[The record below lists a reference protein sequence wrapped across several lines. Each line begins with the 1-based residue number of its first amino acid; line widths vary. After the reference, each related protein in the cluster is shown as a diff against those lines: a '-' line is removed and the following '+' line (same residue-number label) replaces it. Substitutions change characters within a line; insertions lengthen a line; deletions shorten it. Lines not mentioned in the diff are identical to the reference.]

1 MRRAPRS
8 NNMST
13 WKHSAAEKGNT
24 TVAFNNTPSDLV
36 IEDAKLLFTN
46 FAGSPTRFNADGGKR
61 EFSVAIPL
69 NLVEDLERDGWNVKY
84 RKNRDG
90 ELDPERPY
98 LGVKVS
104 YKFRAP
110 AIWLVTGGRKQLLT
124 EETVGT
130 LDNITIKT
138 ADVVIH
144 PSVYDIRGQKGI
156 SAYVKELYV
165 VMDDESASFAA
176 KYADLD

>member
-1 MRRAPRS
+1 M
-8 NNMST
+8 
-13 WKHSAAEKGNT
+13 
-24 TVAFNNTPSDLV
+24 AFNNRNNPSDLM
-36 IEDAKLLFTN
+36 IEDAKILFTN
-46 FAGSPTRFNADGGKR
+46 FAGSPTRYNSEGGKR
-61 EFSVAIPL
+61 EFSVTLPL

-84 RKNRDG
+84 RKNADG
-90 ELDPERPY
+90 EFDPERPY

-110 AIWLVTGGRKQLLT
+110 AIWLITGGRKQLLN
-124 EETVGT
+124 EDTVGT

-144 PSVYDIRGQKGI
+144 PSVYDVRGQQGI

-165 VMDDESASFAA
+165 VMDDESASFAS

>member
-1 MRRAPRS
+1 M
-8 NNMST
+8 
-13 WKHSAAEKGNT
+13 
-24 TVAFNNTPSDLV
+24 AFNNRNNPSDLM
-36 IEDAKLLFTN
+36 IEDAKILFTN
-46 FAGSPTRFNADGGKR
+46 FAGSPTRYNSEGGKR
-61 EFSVAIPL
+61 EFSVALPL
-69 NLVEDLERDGWNVKY
+69 NLVEDLEKDGWNVKY
-84 RKNRDG
+84 RKNADG
-90 ELDPERPY
+90 EFDPERPY

-110 AIWLVTGGRKQLLT
+110 AIWLIAGGRKQLMT
-124 EETVGT
+124 EDTVGT

-144 PSVYDIRGQKGI
+144 PSVYDVRGQQGI

-165 VMDDESASFAA
+165 VMDDESNSFAS

>member
-1 MRRAPRS
+1 M
-8 NNMST
+8 
-13 WKHSAAEKGNT
+13 
-24 TVAFNNTPSDLV
+24 AFNNRNNPSDLM
-36 IEDAKLLFTN
+36 IEDAKILFTN
-46 FAGSPTRFNADGGKR
+46 FAGSPTRYNSEGGKR
-61 EFSVAIPL
+61 EFSVALPL

-84 RKNRDG
+84 RKNADG
-90 ELDPERPY
+90 EFDPERPY

-110 AIWLVTGGRKQLLT
+110 AIWLITGGRKQLMNAD
-124 EETVGT
+124 TVGT

-144 PSVYDIRGQKGI
+144 PSVYDVRGQQGI
-156 SAYVKELYV
+156 SAYAKELYV
-165 VMDDESASFAA
+165 VMDDESASFAS

>member
-1 MRRAPRS
+1 M
-8 NNMST
+8 
-13 WKHSAAEKGNT
+13 
-24 TVAFNNTPSDLV
+24 AFNNRNNPSDLM
-36 IEDAKLLFTN
+36 IEDAKILFTN
-46 FAGSPTRFNADGGKR
+46 FAGSPTRYNSEGGKR
-61 EFSVAIPL
+61 EFSVALPL

-84 RKNRDG
+84 RKNADG
-90 ELDPERPY
+90 EYDPERPY

-110 AIWLVTGGRKQLLT
+110 AIWLITGGRKQLMT
-124 EETVGT
+124 EDTVGT

-138 ADVVIH
+138 ADEVIH
-144 PSVYDIRGQKGI
+144 PSVYDVRGQQGI

-165 VMDDESASFAA
+165 VMDDESASFAS

>member
-1 MRRAPRS
+1 M
-8 NNMST
+8 
-13 WKHSAAEKGNT
+13 
-24 TVAFNNTPSDLV
+24 AFNNRNNPSDLM

-46 FAGSPTRFNADGGKR
+46 FAGSPTRYNSEGGKR
-61 EFSVAIPL
+61 EFSVALPL
-69 NLVEDLERDGWNVKY
+69 NLVEDLEKDGWNVKY
-84 RKNRDG
+84 RKNADG
-90 ELDPERPY
+90 EFDPERPY

-104 YKFRAP
+104 YKFRVP
-110 AIWLVTGGRKQLLT
+110 AIWLITGGRKRLMT
-124 EETVGT
+124 EDTVGT

-144 PSVYDIRGQKGI
+144 PSVYDVRGQQGI

-165 VMDDESASFAA
+165 VMDDESTSFAS

>member
-1 MRRAPRS
+1 M
-8 NNMST
+8 
-13 WKHSAAEKGNT
+13 
-24 TVAFNNTPSDLV
+24 AFNNRNNPSDLM

-46 FAGSPTRFNADGGKR
+46 FAGSPTRYNSEGGKR
-61 EFSVAIPL
+61 EFSVALPL
-69 NLVEDLERDGWNVKY
+69 NLVEDLEKDGWNVKY
-84 RKNRDG
+84 RKNADG
-90 ELDPERPY
+90 EFDPERPY

-104 YKFRAP
+104 YKFKAP
-110 AIWLVTGGRKQLLT
+110 AIWLITGGRKQLMT
-124 EETVGT
+124 EDTVGT

-144 PSVYDIRGQKGI
+144 PSVYDIRGQQGI

-165 VMDDESASFAA
+165 VMDDESASFAS

>member
-1 MRRAPRS
+1 M
-8 NNMST
+8 
-13 WKHSAAEKGNT
+13 
-24 TVAFNNTPSDLV
+24 AFNNRNNPSDLM

-46 FAGSPTRFNADGGKR
+46 FAGSPTRYNSEGGKR
-61 EFSVAIPL
+61 EFSVALPL

-84 RKNRDG
+84 RKNADG
-90 ELDPERPY
+90 EFDPERPY

-110 AIWLVTGGRKQLLT
+110 AIWLIAGGRKQLMT
-124 EETVGT
+124 EDTVGT

-144 PSVYDIRGQKGI
+144 PSVYDVRGQQGI

-165 VMDDESASFAA
+165 VMDDESASFAS
-176 KYADLD
+176 KYVDLD

>member
-1 MRRAPRS
+1 M
-8 NNMST
+8 
-13 WKHSAAEKGNT
+13 
-24 TVAFNNTPSDLV
+24 AFNNRNNPSDLM
-36 IEDAKLLFTN
+36 IEDAKILFTN
-46 FAGSPTRFNADGGKR
+46 FAGSPTRYNSEGGKR
-61 EFSVAIPL
+61 EFSVALPL
-69 NLVEDLERDGWNVKY
+69 NLVEDLERDGWNVKF
-84 RKNRDG
+84 RKNADG

-98 LGVKVS
+98 LVVKVS

-110 AIWLVTGGRKQLLT
+110 AIWLITGGRKQLLD
-124 EETVGT
+124 EDTVGT

-144 PSVYDIRGQKGI
+144 PSVYDVRGQQGI

-165 VMDDESASFAA
+165 VMDDESASFAS

>member
-1 MRRAPRS
+1 M
-8 NNMST
+8 
-13 WKHSAAEKGNT
+13 
-24 TVAFNNTPSDLV
+24 AFNNRNNPSDLM
-36 IEDAKLLFTN
+36 IEDAKILFTN
-46 FAGSPTRFNADGGKR
+46 FAGSPTRYNSEGGKR
-61 EFSVAIPL
+61 EFSVALPL
-69 NLVEDLERDGWNVKY
+69 NLVEDLEKDGWNVKF
-84 RKNRDG
+84 RKNADG

-110 AIWLVTGGRKQLLT
+110 AIWLITGGRKQLLS
-124 EETVGT
+124 EESVGT

-144 PSVYDIRGQKGI
+144 PSVYDIRGQQGI

-165 VMDDESASFAA
+165 VMDDESASFAS
-176 KYADLD
+176 KYAYLD

>member
-1 MRRAPRS
+1 M
-8 NNMST
+8 
-13 WKHSAAEKGNT
+13 
-24 TVAFNNTPSDLV
+24 AFNNRNNPSDLM

-46 FAGSPTRFNADGGKR
+46 FAGSPTRYNSEGGKR
-61 EFSVAIPL
+61 EFAVALPL
-69 NLVEDLERDGWNVKY
+69 NLVEDLEKDGWNVKY
-84 RKNRDG
+84 RKNADG
-90 ELDPERPY
+90 EFDPERPY

-110 AIWLVTGGRKQLLT
+110 AIWLIAGGRKQLMT
-124 EETVGT
+124 EDTVGT

-138 ADVVIH
+138 TDVVIH
-144 PSVYDIRGQKGI
+144 PSVYDVRGQQGI

-165 VMDDESASFAA
+165 VMDDESASFAS

>member
-1 MRRAPRS
+1 M
-8 NNMST
+8 
-13 WKHSAAEKGNT
+13 
-24 TVAFNNTPSDLV
+24 AFNNRNNPSDLM

-46 FAGSPTRFNADGGKR
+46 FAGSPTRYNSEGGKR
-61 EFSVAIPL
+61 EFSVALPL
-69 NLVEDLERDGWNVKY
+69 NLVEDLERDGWNVKF
-84 RKNRDG
+84 RKNADG
-90 ELDPERPY
+90 GLDPERPY

-110 AIWLVTGGRKQLLT
+110 AIWLIAGGRKQLMT
-124 EETVGT
+124 EDTVGT

-138 ADVVIH
+138 VDVVIH
-144 PSVYDIRGQKGI
+144 PSVYDVRGQQGI

-165 VMDDESASFAA
+165 VMDDESASFAS

>member
-1 MRRAPRS
+1 M
-8 NNMST
+8 
-13 WKHSAAEKGNT
+13 
-24 TVAFNNTPSDLV
+24 AFNNRNNPSDLM

-46 FAGSPTRFNADGGKR
+46 FAGSPTRYNSEGGKR
-61 EFSVAIPL
+61 EFSVALPL

-84 RKNRDG
+84 RKNADG
-90 ELDPERPY
+90 EYDPERPY

-110 AIWLVTGGRKQLLT
+110 AIWLIAGGRKQLMT
-124 EETVGT
+124 EDTVGT

-144 PSVYDIRGQKGI
+144 PSVYDVRGQQGI

-165 VMDDESASFAA
+165 VMDDESASFAS
-176 KYADLD
+176 KYVDLD

>member
-1 MRRAPRS
+1 M
-8 NNMST
+8 
-13 WKHSAAEKGNT
+13 
-24 TVAFNNTPSDLV
+24 AFNNRNNPSDLM

-46 FAGSPTRFNADGGKR
+46 FAGSPTRYNSEGGKR
-61 EFSVAIPL
+61 EFSVALPL

-84 RKNRDG
+84 RKDADG
-90 ELDPERPY
+90 EFDPERPY

-110 AIWLVTGGRKQLLT
+110 AIWLIAGGRKQLMT

-144 PSVYDIRGQKGI
+144 PSVYDVRGQQGI

-165 VMDDESASFAA
+165 VMDDESASFAS

>member
-1 MRRAPRS
+1 MAFTNR
-8 NNMST
+8 NN
-13 WKHSAAEKGNT
+13 
-24 TVAFNNTPSDLV
+24 PSDLM

-46 FAGSPTRFNADGGKR
+46 FAGSPTRYNSEGGKR
-61 EFSVAIPL
+61 EFSVALPL
-69 NLVEDLERDGWNVKY
+69 NLVEDLEKDGWNVKY
-84 RKNRDG
+84 RKNADG
-90 ELDPERPY
+90 GFDPERPY

-110 AIWLVTGGRKQLLT
+110 AIWLITGGRKQLMT
-124 EETVGT
+124 EDTVGT

-138 ADVVIH
+138 ADMVIH
-144 PSVYDIRGQKGI
+144 PSVYDVRGQQGI

-165 VMDDESASFAA
+165 VMDDESASFAS

>member
-1 MRRAPRS
+1 M
-8 NNMST
+8 
-13 WKHSAAEKGNT
+13 
-24 TVAFNNTPSDLV
+24 AFNNRNNPSDLM

-46 FAGSPTRFNADGGKR
+46 FAGSPTRYNSEGGKR
-61 EFSVAIPL
+61 EFSVALPL

-84 RKNRDG
+84 RKNADG
-90 ELDPERPY
+90 EFDPERPY

-104 YKFRAP
+104 YKFKAP
-110 AIWLVTGGRKQLLT
+110 AIWLIAGGRKQLMT
-124 EETVGT
+124 EDTVGT

-144 PSVYDIRGQKGI
+144 PSVYDVRGQQGI

-165 VMDDESASFAA
+165 VIDDESASFAS

>member
-1 MRRAPRS
+1 M
-8 NNMST
+8 
-13 WKHSAAEKGNT
+13 
-24 TVAFNNTPSDLV
+24 AFNNRNNPSDLM
-36 IEDAKLLFTN
+36 IEDAKILFTN
-46 FAGSPTRFNADGGKR
+46 FAGSPTRYNREGGKR
-61 EFSVAIPL
+61 EFSVALPL

-84 RKNRDG
+84 RKNADG
-90 ELDPERPY
+90 EFDPERPY
-98 LGVKVS
+98 LSVKVS

-110 AIWLVTGGRKQLLT
+110 AIWLITGGRKKLMT
-124 EETVGT
+124 EDTVGT

-144 PSVYDIRGQKGI
+144 PSVYEVRGQQGI

-165 VMDDESASFAA
+165 VMDDESASFAS

>member
-1 MRRAPRS
+1 MASTNR
-8 NNMST
+8 NN
-13 WKHSAAEKGNT
+13 
-24 TVAFNNTPSDLV
+24 PSDLM

-46 FAGSPTRFNADGGKR
+46 FAGSPTRYNSEGGKR
-61 EFSVAIPL
+61 EFSVALPL
-69 NLVEDLERDGWNVKY
+69 NLVEDLEKDGWNVKY
-84 RKNRDG
+84 RKNADG
-90 ELDPERPY
+90 EFDPERPY

-110 AIWLVTGGRKQLLT
+110 AIWLIAGGRKQLMT
-124 EETVGT
+124 EDTVGT

-144 PSVYDIRGQKGI
+144 PSVYEVRGQQGI

-165 VMDDESASFAA
+165 VMDDESASFAS

>member
-1 MRRAPRS
+1 M
-8 NNMST
+8 
-13 WKHSAAEKGNT
+13 
-24 TVAFNNTPSDLV
+24 AFNNRNNPSDLM

-46 FAGSPTRFNADGGKR
+46 FAGSPTRYNKEGGKR
-61 EFSVAIPL
+61 EFSVALPL
-69 NLVEDLERDGWNVKY
+69 NLVEDLEKDGWNVKY
-84 RKNRDG
+84 RKNADG
-90 ELDPERPY
+90 EFDPERPY

-110 AIWLVTGGRKQLLT
+110 AIWLIAGGRKQLMT
-124 EETVGT
+124 EDTVGT

-144 PSVYDIRGQKGI
+144 PSVYDVRGQQGI

-165 VMDDESASFAA
+165 VMDDESASFAS

>member
-1 MRRAPRS
+1 M
-8 NNMST
+8 
-13 WKHSAAEKGNT
+13 
-24 TVAFNNTPSDLV
+24 AFNNRNNPSDLM
-36 IEDAKLLFTN
+36 IEDAKILFTN
-46 FAGSPTRFNADGGKR
+46 FAGSPTRYNSEGGKR
-61 EFSVAIPL
+61 EFSVALPL

-84 RKNRDG
+84 RKNADG
-90 ELDPERPY
+90 EFDPERPY

-104 YKFRAP
+104 YKFKAP
-110 AIWLVTGGRKQLLT
+110 AIWLIAAGRKQLMT
-124 EETVGT
+124 EDTVGT

-144 PSVYDIRGQKGI
+144 PSVYDVRGQQGI

-165 VMDDESASFAA
+165 VMDDESASFAS

>member
-1 MRRAPRS
+1 M
-8 NNMST
+8 
-13 WKHSAAEKGNT
+13 
-24 TVAFNNTPSDLV
+24 AFNNRNNPSDLM

-46 FAGSPTRFNADGGKR
+46 FAGSPTRYNSEGGKR
-61 EFSVAIPL
+61 EFSVALPL

-84 RKNRDG
+84 RKNADG
-90 ELDPERPY
+90 EFDPERPY

-110 AIWLVTGGRKQLLT
+110 AIWLVTNGRKQLMT
-124 EETVGT
+124 EDTVGT

-144 PSVYDIRGQKGI
+144 PSVYDVRGQQGI

-165 VMDDESASFAA
+165 VMDDESASFAS

>member
-1 MRRAPRS
+1 M
-8 NNMST
+8 
-13 WKHSAAEKGNT
+13 
-24 TVAFNNTPSDLV
+24 AFNNTPSDLV
-36 IEDAKLLFTN
+36 IEGARLLFTN
-46 FAGSPTRFNADGGKR
+46 FSGSPTRFNQDGGKR

-84 RKNRDG
+84 RKNKDG
-90 ELDPERPY
+90 EFDPESPY

-110 AIWLVTGGRKQLLT
+110 AIWLVTGGRKQLMT
-124 EETVGT
+124 EDTVGT

-144 PSVYDIRGQKGI
+144 PSVYDIRGRRGI

-165 VMDDESASFAA
+165 VMDDESTSFAA

>member
-1 MRRAPRS
+1 MAFTNR
-8 NNMST
+8 NN
-13 WKHSAAEKGNT
+13 
-24 TVAFNNTPSDLV
+24 PSDLM

-46 FAGSPTRFNADGGKR
+46 FAGSPTRYNSEGGKR
-61 EFSVAIPL
+61 EFSVALPL
-69 NLVEDLERDGWNVKY
+69 NLVEDLVRDGWNVKY
-84 RKNRDG
+84 RKNADG
-90 ELDPERPY
+90 EFDPERPY

-110 AIWLVTGGRKQLLT
+110 AIWLITGGRKQLIT
-124 EETVGT
+124 EDTVGT

-144 PSVYDIRGQKGI
+144 PSVYDVRGQQGI

-165 VMDDESASFAA
+165 VMDDESASFAS